1 MSENHCE
8 DAAKVPAFS
17 KCVYLNTASQLQPR
31 NPKPRRV
38 ARHGF
43 RAWSRPA
50 SDAVFFELGRPRLRS
65 CAWLLVLC

>member
-1 MSENHCE
+1 
-8 DAAKVPAFS
+8 
-17 KCVYLNTASQLQPR
+17 VYLNTASQLQPR

-50 SDAVFFELGRPRLRS
+50 SAAVVVELGRPRLRS